1 MSDFSIELDLDMD
14 SLRSIFGQHDSYIA
28 KIEKQL
34 HVTVVNRDGSAKI
47 IGEERNA
54 QRAAELIEELA
65 RSIHRGTD
73 LEEQRVDYV
82 LQLAQEE
89 ENVSLQDMEFT
100 RTAGSDGH
108 NPCAIFSLRFSKGIS
123 VDELLTRVTR
133 IDGVVSVQEL

>member
-1 MSDFSIELDLDMD
+1 MD
-14 SLRSIFGQHDSYIA
+14 SLQSIFGQHDSYIA

-89 ENVSLQDMEFT
+89 EKISLQDMDSMCICHTVAGKPVKPKTIGQQQYCAGDERSYDRIRT
-100 RTAGSDGH
+100 RTCRNGKD
-108 NPCAIFSLRFSKGIS
+108 IS
-123 VDELLTRVTR
+123 CHGNGDH
-133 IDGVVSVQEL
+133 SF

>member
-1 MSDFSIELDLDMD
+1 MD
-14 SLRSIFGQHDSYIA
+14 SLQSIFGQHDSYIA

-73 LEEQRVDYV
+73 LEEQRVDYCP
-82 LQLAQEE
+82 AACTGGRECI
-89 ENVSLQDMEFT
+89 S
-100 RTAGSDGH
+100 AGYGQHVHLPYSGRQA
-108 NPCAIFSLRFSKGIS
+108 C
-123 VDELLTRVTR
+123 
-133 IDGVVSVQEL
+133 

>member
-14 SLRSIFGQHDSYIA
+14 SLQSIFGQHDSYIA

-89 ENVSLQDMEFT
+89 ENVSLQDMDSMCICT
-100 RTAGSDGH
+100 Y
-108 NPCAIFSLRFSKGIS
+108 CC
-123 VDELLTRVTR
+123 
-133 IDGVVSVQEL
+133 